1 MCSYESGPKT
11 HGLFDVREHLK
22 LRSTEHSATFARVLH
37 KCTAEATAEAFH
49 VLLTQDWTIW
59 LARCLW
65 YVTPPHVW
73 KFDAYSQ
80 TSIENTRMC
89 RSTKATKQ
97 AQRRQSKPKTPKIIS
112 QERGIQK
119 SKPKSL

>member
-37 KCTAEATAEAFH
+37 ECTAEATAEAFH

-65 YVTPPHVW
+65 YVTFKRIFPG
-73 KFDAYSQ
+73 
-80 TSIENTRMC
+80 
-89 RSTKATKQ
+89 
-97 AQRRQSKPKTPKIIS
+97 IS
-112 QERGIQK
+112 QNFNSNCFGNRDIKIFIFQK
-119 SKPKSL
+119 KLRNFVEILQNSDTKLRRICFFKCML